1 MEIMRPQVQLMD
13 TTLRDG
19 EQTQGVSFT
28 PDEKVSI
35 AKALLQSLNVDRIE
49 VASARVS
56 LGEKHAVSSL
66 MQWAEQEQVAGR
78 IEILGFVDH
87 TKSVDWITSSGAK
100 VINLLTKGSEKH
112 CTEQLRKTPTQH
124 IEDVRETIHYAI
136 EQGLAVNIYLEDW
149 SNGYSDNPDYVYN
162 MINALVDLPI
172 QHYMLPDTLGV
183 MSPDEVYVSLSDM
196 IGRYPQQ
203 KFDFHPHNDY
213 GLATANALAAA
224 KVGISAIH
232 CTVNCLGERA
242 GNASLAEVAVVLKDK
257 LGIESSINEQRIH
270 QISQM
275 IENFSGKITP
285 ANAPI
290 IGADV
295 FTQTSGI
302 HADGDNKGGLYQT
315 VLGPERFKRT
325 RTYALGKMSGKAS
338 IEKNLEELSIDL
350 SPEQKTKLLERIVT
364 LGDQKAIIT
373 PEDLP
378 FIIADLLESKDYS
391 HIELLN
397 CSITSGLNV
406 DSTASI
412 RIRIGDEIYKSAG
425 SGNGGFDAFSMAIQA
440 IMHKVGFDYPNLEN
454 YQVRI
459 PPGGKTSALTESFIT
474 WQQGDRSFRTR
485 GVSSNQVFAGVQ
497 ATMRMLNK
505 LLHETI
511 TA

>member
-56 LGEKHAVSSL
+56 LGEKNAVSSL
-66 MQWAEQEQVAGR
+66 MQWAEQEQVAHR

-87 TKSVDWITSSGAK
+87 TKSVDWIKSSGAK

-112 CTEQLRKTPTQH
+112 CTEQLRKSPAEH
-124 IEDVRETIHYAI
+124 ISDVRETIHYAM
-136 EQGLAVNIYLEDW
+136 EQGLTVNIYLEDW
-149 SNGYSDNPDYVYN
+149 SNGYSANPEYVYN
-162 MINALVDLPI
+162 MVRELSDLPI

-183 MSPDEVYVSLSDM
+183 MSPDEVHTSLSDM
-196 IGRYPQQ
+196 ITRFPQQ
-203 KFDFHPHNDY
+203 QFDFHPHNDY

-257 LGIESSINEQRIH
+257 LGLESSINEQHIH

-315 VLGPERFKRT
+315 VLGPERFERT

-338 IEKNLEELSIDL
+338 LEKNLEDLSIDL

-412 RIRIGDEIYKSAG
+412 RIRIGDNIYKSAG

-440 IMHKVGFDYPNLEN
+440 IMQKVGFDFPNLEN

-474 WQQGDRSFRTR
+474 WQQGDRTFRTR

-511 TA
+511 SV